1 MAAIPSTVEASE
13 EQLLAAEIGDHVTL
27 AQDAWRRLRRNRV
40 AVIGLGII
48 VLFIVVALIS
58 IVWTPYP
65 TWQQALGPTYQGPT
79 LTHPLG
85 LDDYGRDIMS
95 RVMGGAG
102 IALAVGVGASLIAS
116 MIGIALGLLA
126 GFYRGK
132 VDMVISL
139 VINISYGIPDL
150 LIALIM
156 VLLIGR
162 GIQNIILAI
171 SVTAWLGMARLVRG
185 QTLSIRER
193 EFVEAARTIGTPNP
207 MILLRHILPNALG
220 PIVVQATYLVPA
232 AIIFEAFLSLLGI
245 GIPPP
250 APSPGR
256 MASPGY
262 KALELAPHIVLMPC
276 AALSLTVLAFN
287 WVGDGLRDAIDP
299 RMERWQRGLAGPRG
313 REFKACT

>member
-232 AIIFEAFLSLLGI
+232 AIIFEAFLSLLGL
-245 GIPPP
+245 GVPPP
-250 APSPGR
+250 SPSWGR
-256 MASPGY
+256 MASEGY
-262 KALELAPHIVLMPC
+262 KALQIAPHIVLAPC
-276 AALSLTVLAFN
+276 IALSMTVLAFN
-287 WVGDGLRDAIDP
+287 WLGDGLRDAIDP
-299 RMERWQRGLAGPRG
+299 RMRR
-313 REFKACT
+313 

>member
-1 MAAIPSTVEASE
+1 MASIPTTLENSE
-13 EQLLAAEIGDHVTL
+13 EQILAAEIGEHVTL
-27 AQDAWRRLRRNRV
+27 GQDAWRRLKQNRV

-48 VLFIVVALIS
+48 VTFIVIALIS

-79 LTHPLG
+79 LKHPLG
-85 LDDYGRDIMS
+85 LDDYGRDILS

-116 MIGIALGLLA
+116 CIGIVLGLLA

-139 VINISYGIPDL
+139 IINISYGIPDL

-232 AIIFEAFLSLLGI
+232 AIIFEAFLSLLGL
-245 GIPPP
+245 GVPPP
-250 APSPGR
+250 SPSWGR
-256 MASPGY
+256 MASEGY
-262 KALELAPHIVLMPC
+262 KALQIAPHIVLAPC
-276 AALSLTVLAFN
+276 IALSLTVLAFN
-287 WVGDGLRDAIDP
+287 WLGDGLRDAIDP
-299 RMERWQRGLAGPRG
+299 RMRR
-313 REFKACT
+313 